1 MKEGEIGNY
10 LFFNWISFLITLIG
24 KKGELDVKKITT
36 LMFIAVAMAFSFL
49 SCAQDETEEI
59 PVGVIISLT
68 GPLAGFDL
76 ENALDL
82 ALEEV
87 NASLLP
93 DGRKI
98 RFILEDSEST
108 PDGAERAYRKLI
120 ERGEVVAILG
130 PYTSS
135 EVKRIIPALSQN
147 GVLVL
152 SPTSAAS
159 GLSAQS
165 DFLFRCALTVERLV
179 PKGVRVIREEL
190 GYRKVAAIANRVD
203 TFSQSNLELLKRE
216 VDKYEDVSIVSEQVF
231 DLSGDGQLPDLTDQ
245 LTRIKDADPD
255 AIFVSALPP
264 EQVGVMVQARQLGI
278 ADVPFIITHLAIDSV
293 RAANNTEPG
302 SAEGSITS
310 TSWIAAV
317 DIPENR
323 KFLRN
328 YQEKYGGEPGSFSAL
343 SYVSVYILAEAI
355 SRASSTDPQAVRD
368 AMADI
373 RLNTPLG
380 EFYFDRNGDAVYE
393 PIVARVRDGGFEV
406 IGQ

>member
-1 MKEGEIGNY
+1 
-10 LFFNWISFLITLIG
+10 
-24 KKGELDVKKITT
+24 
-36 LMFIAVAMAFSFL
+36 MFIAVAMVLSFL

-59 PVGVIISLT
+59 PVGVIIPLT
-68 GPLAGFDL
+68 GSLANFDL

-87 NASLLP
+87 NVSLLP

-98 RFILEDSEST
+98 RLILEDSEST

-120 ERGEVVAILG
+120 ERDEVVAILG

-135 EVKRIIPALSQN
+135 EVKRIIPVLSQN

-165 DFLFRCALTVERLV
+165 DFLFRCPLTVERLV

-190 GYRKVAAIANRVD
+190 GYRKVAAIANRID

-216 VDKYEDVSIVSEQVF
+216 FDKYEDVSIVSEQVF
-231 DLSGDGQLPDLTDQ
+231 DLSADGQPPDLTDQ
-245 LTRIKDADPD
+245 LTKIKDADPD

-264 EQVGVMVQARQLGI
+264 AQIGTMVQARRLGI
-278 ADVPFIITHLAIDSV
+278 ADIPFVVTHLAIDVV
-293 RAANNTEPG
+293 RAANTTEPG

-310 TSWIAAV
+310 TSWVAAV

-328 YQEKYGGEPGSFSAL
+328 YQEKYGSEPGSFATL

-355 SRASSTDPQAVRD
+355 SNAPSTDPGAIRD

-393 PIVARVRDGGFEV
+393 PIVARVRDGIFEV

>member
-1 MKEGEIGNY
+1 MANVTR
-10 LFFNWISFLITLIG
+10 N
-24 KKGELDVKKITT
+24 KGALDMKKIAT
-36 LMFIAVAMAFSFL
+36 LMLIVVTMVLSFL

-68 GPLAGFDL
+68 GPRAAGFDL
-76 ENALDL
+76 KNALDL

-98 RFILEDSEST
+98 RFIFEDSEST
-108 PDGAERAYRKLI
+108 PDGVERAYRKLI

-135 EVKRIIPALSQN
+135 GVKRIIPALSQN

-159 GLSAQS
+159 GLSTQS
-165 DFLFRCALTVERLV
+165 DFLFRCSLTVERLV
-179 PKGVRVIREEL
+179 PKGVRVIREEF
-190 GYRKVAAIANRVD
+190 GYRKVAAITNRVD
-203 TFSQSNLELLKRE
+203 AFSQSNLELLKRE
-216 VDKYEDVSIVSEQVF
+216 IDKYEDISIVSEQFF
-231 DLSGDGQLPDLTDQ
+231 DLSGDGQFPDLTDQ
-245 LTRIKDADPD
+245 LIRIKDTDPD
-255 AIFVSALPP
+255 AIFVSALAP
-264 EQVGVMVQARQLGI
+264 EQPGVMVQARRLGI
-278 ADVPFIITHLAIDSV
+278 ADVPFIITHLAIGVV
-293 RAANNTEPG
+293 RAANNAEPG

-328 YQEKYGGEPGSFSAL
+328 YREKYDGEPGSFSAL
-343 SYVSVYILAEAI
+343 SYVSVYILAEAV
-355 SRASSTDPQAVRD
+355 SNAVSTDPRAIRN
-368 AMADI
+368 AMADL
-373 RLNTPLG
+373 RLNTLLG

-393 PIVARVRDGGFEV
+393 PIVARVKDGKFEV

>member
-1 MKEGEIGNY
+1 
-10 LFFNWISFLITLIG
+10 
-24 KKGELDVKKITT
+24 
-36 LMFIAVAMAFSFL
+36 MFITVAMAFGFL
-49 SCAQDETEEI
+49 SCAQDATEEV

-68 GPLAGFDL
+68 GSLAIFDL
-76 ENALDL
+76 KNALDL
-82 ALEEV
+82 ALEEI
-87 NASLLP
+87 NESSLLN
-93 DGRKI
+93 GRKI

-108 PDGAERAYRKLI
+108 PDGAERAYRKLA
-120 ERGEVVAILG
+120 ERDEVVAILG

-135 EVKRIIPALSQN
+135 EVKRIIPALDQN

-152 SPTSAAS
+152 SPTSASS

-165 DFLFRCALTVERLV
+165 AFLFRCPLTVERLV
-179 PKGVRVIREEL
+179 PKGVRVISERL
-190 GYRKVAAIANRVD
+190 GYSKVATIANRVD

-216 VDKYEDVSIVSEQVF
+216 LDKYEDVSIVSEQTF
-231 DLSGDGQLPDLTDQ
+231 HLSADGQLPDLADQ
-245 LTRIKDADPD
+245 LTKIKDADPD
-255 AIFVSALPP
+255 AIFISALPP
-264 EQVGVMVQARQLGI
+264 AQVGVMIQARRLGI
-278 ADVPFIITHLAIDSV
+278 ADVPFIVTHLAIDVV

-310 TSWIAAV
+310 TSWVAAV

-328 YQEKYGGEPGSFSAL
+328 YQEKYGSEPGSFAAL

-355 SRASSTDPQAVRD
+355 SNASSTDPQAVRD
-368 AMADI
+368 AMANI

-393 PIVARVRDGGFEV
+393 PIVARVRDGEFEV

>member
-1 MKEGEIGNY
+1 MKEGEIGRRP
-10 LFFNWISFLITLIG
+10 FFNWISFLITLIG
-24 KKGELDVKKITT
+24 KKGEFDVKKIAA
-36 LMFIAVAMAFSFL
+36 LMFIAVAVAFSFL
-49 SCAQDETEEI
+49 SCSQDETEEI

-68 GPLAGFDL
+68 GSLANFDL

-98 RFILEDSEST
+98 RFIFEDSEST

-120 ERGEVVAILG
+120 EREEVVAILG
-130 PYTSS
+130 PHTSDA
-135 EVKRIIPALSQN
+135 VKEIIPALNEN

-165 DFLFRCALTVERLV
+165 DFLFRCSLTVEHLV

-190 GYRKVAAIANRVD
+190 GYRKVAAIANRTD

-216 VDKYEDVSIVSEQVF
+216 FDKYEDVSIVSEQVF
-231 DLSGDGQLPDLTDQ
+231 DLSADGQLPDLTDQ

-264 EQVGVMVQARQLGI
+264 AQVGVMVQARQLGI
-278 ADVPFIITHLAIDSV
+278 ADIPFVVTHLAINVV
-293 RAANNTEPG
+293 RLANTTEPG

-310 TSWIAAV
+310 TSWVAAT
-317 DIPENR
+317 DTPENR

-328 YQEKYGGEPGSFSAL
+328 YREKYGSEPGSFAAL

-355 SRASSTDPQAVRD
+355 SNAPSTDPRAIRD
-368 AMADI
+368 AIADI

-393 PIVARVRDGGFEV
+393 AIVARVKDGKFEV
-406 IGQ
+406 IGR

>member
-1 MKEGEIGNY
+1 MANVTR
-10 LFFNWISFLITLIG
+10 N
-24 KKGELDVKKITT
+24 KGALDMKKIAT
-36 LMFIAVAMAFSFL
+36 LMLIAVAMVLSFL

-68 GPLAGFDL
+68 GSHAGFDL
-76 ENALDL
+76 KNALDL

-98 RFILEDSEST
+98 RFIFEDSEST

-135 EVKRIIPALSQN
+135 EVKRIIPVLSQN

-159 GLSAQS
+159 GLSTQS
-165 DFLFRCALTVERLV
+165 DFLFRCSLTVERLV
-179 PKGVRVIREEL
+179 PKGVRVIREEF

-203 TFSQSNLELLKRE
+203 AFSQSNLELLKRE
-216 VDKYEDVSIVSEQVF
+216 IDKYEDVSIVSEQFF

-245 LTRIKDADPD
+245 LIRIKDTDPD

-264 EQVGVMVQARQLGI
+264 EQPGVMVQARRLGI
-278 ADVPFIITHLAIDSV
+278 ADVPFIITHLAIGV
-293 RAANNTEPG
+293 VGAANNTEPG

-328 YQEKYGGEPGSFSAL
+328 YREKYDGEPGSFSAL
-343 SYVSVYILAEAI
+343 SYVSVYILAEAV
-355 SRASSTDPQAVRD
+355 SNAVSTDPRAIRD
-368 AMADI
+368 AMADL
-373 RLNTPLG
+373 RLNTLLG

-393 PIVARVRDGGFEV
+393 PIVARVKDGKFEV